1 MIRLSLIAIVVVLVN
16 ITAITLAHVYWKK
29 K

>member
-16 ITAITLAHVYWKK
+16 ITVITLAIVYWKK

>member
-1 MIRLSLIAIVVVLVN
+1 MIRLSLIAILVVLVN
-16 ITAITLAHVYWKK
+16 ITAITLAIVYWKK

>member
-16 ITAITLAHVYWKK
+16 ITAITLAIVYWKK